1 MKKKKFIHI
10 KKAERLEI
18 AILLKKKYS
27 HRDIAKA
34 LGRDH
39 TTVDREIRNNSVK
52 GKYDPRKANHKSY
65 VKRKY
70 SKYQGMKIIQEP
82 DLLKYIERKL
92 RQGWSPDVIAGR
104 LKKHDTYL
112 PYVSSK
118 TIYKFLYSSRGQY
131 LCRYL
136 ASKRYNRKRR
146 GKKKA
151 KKEMIPNRVGIEMR
165 PDKANNREELG
176 HLEED
181 LIVSGKRHKSK
192 AALSVSIDRLSRQ
205 TKLQKMLSQK
215 PAEHNQVLEKVWSEF
230 PNLKTVT
237 LDNGIENT
245 KHEELSAGL
254 SIDIFFCNPYS
265 SWEKGGVE
273 NLNGLIRRWIPKGCD
288 IDDYSAEEIQWIENR
303 LNNTPRKSLS
313 YLTPNE
319 VTIKEIDKNLPLTFN
334 QKQHRSG
341 AVEG

>member
-1 MKKKKFIHI
+1 MKQIKNSHI

-18 AILLKKKYS
+18 DILLQKKYS
-27 HRDIAKA
+27 HREIGKA

-39 TTVDREIRNNSVK
+39 TTVSREVKSNSVN
-52 GKYDPRKANHKSY
+52 GEYDPHKAHHKSY

-70 SKYQGMKIIQEP
+70 SKYQGMKIIWEP

-92 RQGWSPDVIAGR
+92 RDGWSPDVIAGR
-104 LKKHDTYL
+104 LKEHDTYL
-112 PYVSSK
+112 PYVSAK

-136 ASKRYNRKRR
+136 ASKRYDRKPR
-146 GKKKA
+146 KKGTT
-151 KKEMIPNRVGIEMR
+151 KKEMIPNRVGIEKR
-165 PDKANNREELG
+165 PKEANNRSELG

-192 AALSVSIDRLSRQ
+192 AALSVSVDRMSRQ
-205 TKLQKMLSQK
+205 TRLQKMMSQK
-215 PAEHNQVLEKVWSEF
+215 PAEHNRVLARSWSEF
-230 PNLKTVT
+230 PDLKTVT
-237 LDNGIENT
+237 FDNGIENIR
-245 KHEELSAGL
+245 HEELSAAL
-254 SIDIFFCNPYS
+254 QIDIFFCNPYS

-273 NLNGLIRRWIPKGCD
+273 NINGLIRRWIPKGAD
-288 IDDYSAEEIQWIENR
+288 IANYSDLEIQWIENR
-303 LNNTPRKSLS
+303 LNNTPRKSLD

-319 VTIKEIDKNLPLTFN
+319 VTMREVTKNLPLTFN
-334 QKQHRSG
+334 QKQHRCG